1 MADYSNISVNAQSS
15 IRIAGSKIIYFDP
28 FHVDKETHDADVIF
42 VTHEHYDHFEPDSIK
57 KLLKAETILVAPE
70 SMKAKVL
77 KKSGVLE
84 KNCVFYVPNES
95 YELDGL
101 KIETVPAYNKLK
113 PFHPKWN
120 KWLGYIVELD
130 GTRYYVAGDTDV
142 NADILKVKCDVA
154 LIPIGGHYTMDKKQA
169 AEYILELKP
178 TAVIPTHYGTLIGSP
193 EDGADLKKMV
203 EEKDSSIE
211 VVLKL

>member
-15 IRIAGSKIIYFDP
+15 IRIEGSKVIYFDP
-28 FHVDKETHDADVIF
+28 FRVEEDRKDADVIF

-57 KLLKAETILVAPE
+57 KLLKADTILVAPE
-70 SMKAKVL
+70 SMKAEVL
-77 KKSGVLE
+77 KKSGVSE

-193 EDGADLKKMV
+193 EDGADLKKIV